1 LIPAGVPRA
10 VGIPELTIGA
20 GANEGK
26 LQVDVRNGMPPGT
39 YTFACR
45 VATHVSY
52 RHNLEAAN
60 AATAAAKEKEKQAT
74 EAVAAAKKAV
84 DDKAAADKAA
94 AETAP
99 PAKQTGDAL
108 ATSTKNLADTQAKLK
123 AAQDAKAAAQ
133 KTASEAVAKATETA
147 KAKDAADK
155 KPAETDPAKS
165 KALAD
170 EKKAA
175 GDAAQQAAEKSKQAA
190 AQLDTADK
198 AVKEAEAAVAAAAN
212 VKTVVE
218 KVAGEAAAKAKSAA
232 DAKASAEAAATA
244 AAERTKAAEAEKQAA
259 NQRAQ
264 QANQIAQPRDV
275 LAMFYTTPVTL
286 KVAATPISLTLA
298 PPPGPFKPT
307 DKVEIPVTIARL
319 YGFADSVTV
328 GLADA
333 NAAPGVHVGEVSI
346 PGGQTEGKLAVQLDP
361 KVTLGDHP
369 LTIRARLNFNG
380 QPSQTDQPVTLKVD
394 AMPIKLTV
402 AAPDKPLK
410 PGDKVEVPVTI
421 ERLYGFSE
429 PVTVGL
435 ADPNAAPGIHVQD
448 LTIQAG
454 QTQGK
459 LVVTTES
466 AAAAGDHQ
474 LAVRAK
480 LNFNGMPLQLDQ
492 QVAVK
497 IAAPPPPEK
506 KPEAEKKPEPDK
518 KSESDKKEAEKKPDA
533 QTK

>member
-1 LIPAGVPRA
+1 
-10 VGIPELTIGA
+10 
-20 GANEGK
+20 
-26 LQVDVRNGMPPGT
+26 
-39 YTFACR
+39 
-45 VATHVSY
+45 
-52 RHNLEAAN
+52 
-60 AATAAAKEKEKQAT
+60 
-74 EAVAAAKKAV
+74 
-84 DDKAAADKAA
+84 
-94 AETAP
+94 
-99 PAKQTGDAL
+99 
-108 ATSTKNLADTQAKLK
+108 
-123 AAQDAKAAAQ
+123 
-133 KTASEAVAKATETA
+133 VAKATETA

-190 AQLDTADK
+190 AQLDTSDK

-218 KVAGEAAAKAKSAA
+218 KVAGEAATKAKSAA
-232 DAKASAEAAATA
+232 DAKAAAEAAATA
-244 AAERTKAAEAEKQAA
+244 AAERTKTAEAEKQAA

-264 QANQIAQPRDV
+264 QANQVAQPRDV

-286 KVAATPISLTLA
+286 KVAATPITLTLG

-346 PGGQTEGKLAVQLDP
+346 AGGQTQGKLIVQLDP

-394 AMPIKLTV
+394 AMPIKLNLV
-402 AAPDKPLK
+402 APDKPIK
-410 PGDKVEVPVTI
+410 PGDKVEVLMTI

-448 LTIQAG
+448 VTIPAG

-466 AAAAGDHQ
+466 AAAAGDHS

-480 LNFNGMPLQLDQ
+480 LNFNGTTLQLDQ
-492 QVAVK
+492 PLAVK
-497 IAAPPPPEK
+497 IAAPPTPEK
-506 KPEAEKKPEPDK
+506 KPEAEKKAEADK

-533 QTK
+533 QKK